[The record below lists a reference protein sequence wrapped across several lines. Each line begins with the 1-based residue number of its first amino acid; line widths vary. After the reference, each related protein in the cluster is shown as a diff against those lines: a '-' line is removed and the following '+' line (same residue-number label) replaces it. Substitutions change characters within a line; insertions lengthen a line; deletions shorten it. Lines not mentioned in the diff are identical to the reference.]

1 MPSVGDGPKFRLVQ
15 EALHFRSLA
24 MIFTG
29 SAELTIDA
37 KGRLAIPAKFRSLL
51 RPERDGTAWYC
62 VPWRKHL
69 LMLFTEARFQELA
82 EKGPATLMP
91 PAQQAEAQADYFGF
105 TERLEVDSAGRI
117 NIPQLHLEL
126 TELGK
131 DVVMVGAGPRLEVM
145 DRATWQKDLRDRFNK
160 LPGVM
165 QKLES

>member
-1 MPSVGDGPKFRLVQ
+1 MLSVGDGPKFRLVQ

-145 DRATWQKDLRDRFNK
+145 DRATWQKDLRDRFSK

-165 QKLES
+165 QKLEG